1 MRIPAFLS
9 QHGARFSLSL
19 IILIFLLLHVLGVL
33 NLSPISRLENFLY
46 DARLNMLMPNTLDE
60 RIVIVDL
67 DEKSLK
73 EQGHWPWGRN
83 KVANLIDQLFDH
95 YQIKVLGLDV
105 VFSEKDESSGLK
117 TLKEIQAKFP
127 TNQALNQTITQIK
140 PNLDYDQLFAN
151 SIQGRNVVL
160 GYVFSVMGDTVGT
173 LPKPVFALN
182 QQAGR
187 SSIGEAQGYI
197 ANLDLLTQQAYSGGF
212 FSLENVDDGIIRS
225 VPVLMQYGGKAYASL
240 SVAVASA
247 ALNSPDITPM
257 YVNGNYDNYTDF
269 EWLDLAGHTIP
280 VDGQATTLVPYRGM
294 QGSFPYVSA
303 TDVLNHKVDP
313 QRLKD
318 KIVLLGTTAAGLMDL
333 RATPMQ
339 GTYAG
344 VEVHAN
350 LISGILDNNIKS
362 KPAYLVGAE
371 FLLLLIIGLLLA
383 FKLPGFSPLRATI
396 FSGIMFGSVVA
407 LNLYAWQYANLVMPL
422 ASLLLLIV
430 MTYVVNMAYGYFVE
444 SRGKRQITKL
454 FGQYVPPELVD
465 EMAKSPNAFSLKGES
480 REMTVLF
487 SDVRG
492 FTTISEGLA
501 PEQITELM
509 NAFLTPMTHVIH
521 NQRGTIDK
529 YMGDAIMAFWGAPVE
544 DPLHAKHALEA
555 AMGMIDALSQLQQD
569 FATRGWPP
577 INIGV
582 GLNTGLMTVG
592 NMGSEFRMAYTVMG
606 DAVNLGSRLESL
618 TKNYG
623 VQIMVS
629 EFTQAQVP
637 EFAYR
642 ELDVVRVKGKAQPVK
657 IYEPIGLQSHLTH
670 ANTELLAQ
678 YHQALESYRQQ
689 DWETAKTLLNSCL
702 ASEPQRKVYQLYLDR
717 VAFFKQNPPGEDW
730 DGVFNF
736 ETK

>member
-1 MRIPAFLS
+1 MRAPSILS
-9 QHGARFSLSL
+9 QHGARLSLSL
-19 IILIFLLLHVLGVL
+19 IILVFLLLHVLGIL
-33 NLSPISRLENFLY
+33 HLSPISRLENFLY
-46 DARLNMLMPNTLDE
+46 DTRLNMLMPNTLDK

-73 EQGHWPWGRN
+73 EQGHWPWSRN
-83 KVANLIDQLFDH
+83 KVADLVNQLFDH

-105 VFSEKDESSGLK
+105 LFSERDESSGLK
-117 TLKEIQAKFP
+117 TLQEIQAKFP

-140 PNLDYDQLFAN
+140 PSLDYDQLFAN

-160 GYVFSVMGDTVGT
+160 GYVFSAAGDTVGV
-173 LPKPVFALN
+173 LPKPAFTLDQQSNLN
-182 QQAGR
+182 
-187 SSIGEAQGYI
+187 SVGEATGYI
-197 ANLDLLTQQAYSGGF
+197 ANLDMLTQQANGGGF
-212 FSLENVDDGIIRS
+212 FSLETSDDGIIRS
-225 VPVLMQYGGKAYASL
+225 APMLMQYGGNAYASL
-240 SVAVASA
+240 SIAVASV
-247 ALNSPDITPM
+247 ALNAPNISPV
-257 YVNGNYDNYTDF
+257 YVDGDHGNYVDF
-269 EWLDLAGHTIP
+269 ESLNLAGHTVP
-280 VDGQATTLVPYRGM
+280 VDGQAATLVPYRGR

-303 TDVLNHKVDP
+303 TDVLNQKIDP
-313 QRLKD
+313 LLLKD

-339 GTYAG
+339 SAYAG

-350 LISGILDNNIKS
+350 LIAGILDNNIKS

-371 FLLLLIIGLLLA
+371 FLLLLVIGLLLA
-383 FKLPGFSPLRATI
+383 FKLPRFTPLRATI
-396 FSGIMFGSVVA
+396 FSAIMLSAVVA
-407 LNLYAWQYANLVMPL
+407 FNLYAWQYANLVMPL

-465 EMAKSPNAFSLKGES
+465 EMAKAPNAFSLKGES

-501 PEQITELM
+501 PEQLTELM

-521 NQRGTIDK
+521 QQRGTIDK

-544 DPLHAKHALEA
+544 DPLHAKHALDA
-555 AMGMIDALSQLQQD
+555 AMGMIEALNQLQQD
-569 FATRGWPP
+569 FITRGWPP

-592 NMGSEFRMAYTVMG
+592 NMGSQFRMAYTVMG

-618 TKNYG
+618 TKNYS
-623 VQIMVS
+623 VQIIVS

-657 IYEPIGLQSHLTH
+657 IFEPIGLQSGLTQ
-670 ANTELLAQ
+670 AETELLRQ
-678 YHQALESYRQQ
+678 YHQALDSYRQQ
-689 DWETAKTLLNSCL
+689 DWNTAETLLNKCI

-717 VAFFKQNPPGEDW
+717 IAFFKQNPPGAGW